1 VIKDERG
8 LSMTGPDF
16 SSAVWR
22 KSSRSG
28 SSNGGGGTNC
38 VELAHSA
45 GMTGVRD
52 SKRPGVQ
59 LAFSR
64 AAFATFLASTR
75 KFN

>member
-1 VIKDERG
+1 MIKDERG

-16 SSAVWR
+16 STAVWR

-38 VELAHSA
+38 VEVAC
-45 GMTGVRD
+45 GGETIGIRD
-52 SKRPGVQ
+52 SKYPNAGLEVD
-59 LAFSR
+59 R
-64 AAFATFLASTR
+64 AAFAAFLTSAK